1 MTDSTHSTPARR
13 GRPRNFDR
21 EKALVS
27 ALGLFWRCGYE
38 PASVGELCRV
48 MEINPPSLYAAF
60 GSKAGLFLEAVNY
73 YETTYWDAPWE
84 RMLQQPN
91 VHDAIRDFFEES
103 AVILTSQDAPCG
115 CLVVLAAINVS
126 PDSKDVYDTVKAL
139 REEGRV
145 YFRQRL
151 QAGKEAGQLPPDTD
165 IESIALTLNT
175 LLEGMSIPAQDGIT
189 QEELKRVARQAV
201 LLLPRPSNTPQ

>member
-60 GSKAGLFLEAVNY
+60 GSKAELFLEAVNY
-73 YETTYWDAPWE
+73 YETTYWDSPWE